1 MRFAVAS
8 ILLCLVVAFI
18 STSAH
23 KYSTPVG
30 KIATAPPKPT
40 PPPSSTNVHK
50 KYVDFDLKSQSSRYG
65 KGDPYYYYHYGPD
78 YYKSY
83 EPYYYGHHDDY
94 YPYSYGKGHG
104 YYHMIPYVLGGFG
117 MLLLPLLTLML
128 TLAVNIA
135 PASNIPTAVTTASAK
150 ILGSFNSTKLI
161 EELVDKLDSAIS
173 KYGRMNDL

>member
-1 MRFAVAS
+1 MKLALVNVLF
-8 ILLCLVVAFI
+8 CLAIVFI

-30 KIATAPPKPT
+30 KIATVPPKT
-40 PPPSSTNVHK
+40 KPPSSSTNVHK

-65 KGDPYYYYHYGPD
+65 NGDPYYYHHYGPD
-78 YYKSY
+78 HYKSY
-83 EPYYYGHHDDY
+83 DHFSGHYDEHYPYYF
-94 YPYSYGKGHG
+94 GKGNN

-135 PASNIPTAVTTASAK
+135 PASNIPTAVTTATGK
-150 ILGSFNSTKLI
+150 LLGSFNSTKLI
-161 EELVDKLDSAIS
+161 GELVDKLDSAIS